1 MKRGLGKGGGVC
13 VGGARVDVG
22 GQRVIS
28 VRRKPGNKSN
38 PPCAVGLPADFVRIL
53 LQEAQVF

>member
-1 MKRGLGKGGGVC
+1 MKRGLGRRDGGGMPAWMSA
-13 VGGARVDVG
+13 GKE
-22 GQRVIS
+22 VIS

-38 PPCAVGLPADFVRIL
+38 PPCAVGLPADFVWIL